1 MSPSDLLDT
10 FFFRG
15 WLELE
20 LAFNALESNWA
31 VELDPEMAVEVEV
44 EALVLAESVLEL
56 GTLFV
61 DEGDGRDEA

>member
-1 MSPSDLLDT
+1 LRPSDLLDS

-15 WLELE
+15 WPELE
-20 LAFNALESNWA
+20 LAFDALEPDWA

-56 GTLFV
+56 VTFFVGEGT
-61 DEGDGRDEA
+61 GRDTA